1 MSFTIIGIWAIVLL
15 VLLLVTGL
23 PIAVDFLLIGIGGT
37 FLMIGLDAT
46 LALLGDTLYS
56 SISNPTITVIPLF
69 ALMGAFATGGGF
81 AQRAYNAVHIIFA
94 RLPGSLA
101 IATSIGSAFFAA
113 ISGSTLASVAVF
125 GKLAYPEMKR
135 ANYDRA
141 FALGSIASS
150 GSFACMIPPSGMFIL
165 FAIFTDQ
172 SVGKLFMAGL
182 IPGIVTAGVYVIS
195 MYLRSRFNPKLAPMA
210 DFERTITVRQRVTA
224 VKGLWEIMLI
234 AMIVIGGIYSG
245 VLTPTGAG
253 AAGTLGAFLI
263 GFSRGPLRRLLPNQA
278 ALRETANISAM
289 LFFMIITAL
298 FFSRFLAL
306 TRIPMEL
313 ASFLQGWEVNRYII
327 LIAILLLWF
336 VMGMLIVQAAVFAL
350 TLPILFPVVTGLGF
364 DPIWFCVVA
373 MKLNEIAGVTPPV
386 GLNVFALS
394 GATGDNTPVEQ
405 IYKGIIPFIFCDVF
419 VLLLLF
425 AFPAMATWLPG
436 NM

>member
-1 MSFTIIGIWAIVLL
+1 MSFTIIGICAIVLL
-15 VLLLVTGL
+15 VVLLLTGL

-37 FLMIGLDAT
+37 FLLIGLEAT

-81 AQRAYNAVHIIFA
+81 AQRAYNAVHVIFA

-135 ANYDRA
+135 ANYDRS

-165 FAIFTDQ
+165 FAIFTDL

-182 IPGIVTAGVYVIS
+182 VPGIVTAGVYVLS

-210 DFERTITVRQRVTA
+210 DFERTVTVRKRITS

-234 AMIVIGGIYSG
+234 ALIVIGGIYSG
-245 VLTPTGAG
+245 ILTPTGAG

-263 GFSRGPLRRLLPNQA
+263 GFGRGPLRKLAPNKA

-313 ASFLQGWEVNRYII
+313 ASFLQSWDVNRYTI
-327 LIAILLLWF
+327 LIAILVLWF
-336 VMGMLIVQAAVFAL
+336 IMGMLIVQAAVFAL
-350 TLPILFPVVTGLGF
+350 TLPILFPVVVNLGF
-364 DPIWFCVVA
+364 DPLWFCVVA

-386 GLNVFALS
+386 GLNAFALS
-394 GATGDNTPVEQ
+394 GATGDSTPVEQ
-405 IYKGIIPFIFCDVF
+405 IYKGIIPFIVCDVF
-419 VLLLLF
+419 VLAVLF
-425 AFPAMATWLPG
+425 MFPALATWLPG
-436 NM
+436 QM

>member
-15 VLLLVTGL
+15 VVLLLLGL

-37 FLMIGLDAT
+37 FLLLGMDAT

-81 AQRAYNAVHIIFA
+81 AQRAYNAVHVIFA

-135 ANYDRA
+135 ANYSKS

-165 FAIFTDQ
+165 FAIFTDL

-182 IPGIVTAGVYVIS
+182 IPGILTAGVYVFS
-195 MYLRSRFNPKLAPMA
+195 MYLRARLKPGLAPMA
-210 DFERTITVRQRVTA
+210 DFEKTITLPKRFTA
-224 VKGLWEIMLI
+224 VKGLWEIVLI
-234 AMIVIGGIYSG
+234 AVIVIGGIYSG
-245 VLTPTGAG
+245 ILTPTGAG

-263 GFSRGPLRRLLPNQA
+263 GFGRGPLRKLAPNKS

-313 ASFLQGWEVNRYII
+313 ASFLQSWEVNRYFI
-327 LIAILLLWF
+327 LISILALWF
-336 VMGMLIVQAAVFAL
+336 LMGMLIVQAAVFAL
-350 TLPILFPVVTGLGF
+350 TLPILFPVVVNLGF
-364 DPIWFCVVA
+364 DPLWFCVLA

-386 GLNVFALS
+386 GLNAFALS
-394 GATGDNTPVEQ
+394 GSTGDKTPVEQ
-405 IYKGIIPFIFCDVF
+405 IYKGIIPFIFCDLV
-419 VLLLLF
+419 VLALLF
-425 AFPAMATWLPG
+425 MFPAIATWLPG